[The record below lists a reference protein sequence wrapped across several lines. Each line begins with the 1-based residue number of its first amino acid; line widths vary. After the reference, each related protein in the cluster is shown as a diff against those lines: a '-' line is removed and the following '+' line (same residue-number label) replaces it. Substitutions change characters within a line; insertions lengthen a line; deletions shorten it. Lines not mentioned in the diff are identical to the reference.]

1 MASSLALRRLLS
13 ANRFPKSFAISTI
26 RPLAITRSP
35 ASKLFNTNALRSSDD
50 DNNETDLNFDRRS
63 GRHFSR
69 RGHDFFS
76 DVFVPFSPSPNLSH
90 VLNLMDQISENPI
103 HSATRGVGEA
113 GLRLGW
119 GARETEA
126 ALHLRFDMPGLGKED
141 VKVSVEHNNVLSIK
155 GEGGKEDNVG
165 EEEAPPR
172 RYNTGIGL
180 PEKMFKTDS
189 IKAEM
194 KNGVLKV
201 VVPKLKEEER
211 ADVLHVKVE

>member
-50 DNNETDLNFDRRS
+50 DNNESDLNFDRRS

-69 RGHDFFS
+69 RGDDFFS
-76 DVFVPFSPSPNLSH
+76 DVFVPFSPRPNLSH

-103 HSATRGVGEA
+103 LSATRGVGEA

-119 GARETEA
+119 GARETED

-141 VKVSVEHNNVLSIK
+141 VKISVEHNNILSIK

-201 VVPKLKEEER
+201 VVPKLKEEEK
-211 ADVLHVKVE
+211 ADVFHVKVE